1 VGDDGETAL
10 AVVDDDGPGVARD
23 VTRSERRRRRSLNR
37 LQRTTGPSSNADDN
51 VNEEDDEDDEE
62 NEVAD
67 TSVVAA
73 SQPAAA
79 SASIVANDAE
89 SKVWRST
96 RERTKTNRLS
106 PTFKPQKRSDR
117 DTNNNSSSSSSSSK
131 RQRTI
136 NSSKSATSAFE
147 QQWENRYELLVEYKS
162 THGTCAMPASYK
174 VTTAAEGEEGEGG
187 EGGAEVV
194 VLLGRWLENQKAFHK
209 KGKLLSER
217 YERLIN
223 IGVDFG
229 EDIPPITSTKTPTP
243 PSMSSKPMTKKG
255 DETMDAI
262 TTPTTTATK
271 TEGFSPNK
279 LEERWKKN
287 LKLYIRGNN
296 YSNDDDETQ
305 HKRWIE
311 NQRLAYRAGTLTN
324 DRHVQLTNANF
335 DFGSSKVDKW
345 NANYSNLLS
354 YQKLNNGS
362 CNVPLHHVQY
372 PKLGKWVRKQ
382 RTLNKNNTLLIDR
395 YDRLNAIGFWNNTSA
410 SSSGEEGNEN
420 EGQQG
425 KWKERKDTVA
435 ASSPSRVQKKKKKS
449 SSKAMSSPITRQV
462 AAVSSPARRS
472 VMSLDF

>member
-1 VGDDGETAL
+1 
-10 AVVDDDGPGVARD
+10 
-23 VTRSERRRRRSLNR
+23 LNR
-37 LQRTTGPSSNADDN
+37 LHQRTTGPSSNADNDN
-51 VNEEDDEDDEE
+51 VNVDDDENDDEEE

-67 TSVVAA
+67 TSVAAA

-79 SASIVANDAE
+79 SASIAANGAE
-89 SKVWRST
+89 SEVWRSG

-117 DTNNNSSSSSSSSK
+117 DTNNNSSSGNK

-136 NSSKSATSAFE
+136 NSSKSVTSAFE
-147 QQWENRYELLVEYKS
+147 QQWDHRYELLVEYKS
-162 THGTCAMPASYK
+162 MHGTCAMPASYQ
-174 VTTAAEGEEGEGG
+174 VTTTAAAVGEEEGG
-187 EGGAEVV
+187 SEVV

-229 EDIPPITSTKTPTP
+229 EDTPPITSTMTPSP
-243 PSMSSKPMTKKG
+243 PSMSNKSMTKKG
-255 DETMDAI
+255 HAI
-262 TTPTTTATK
+262 TTPTATASK
-271 TEGFSPNK
+271 TAGFSPNK
-279 LEERWKKN
+279 LEERWEKN
-287 LKLYIRGNN
+287 LKLYIRGN
-296 YSNDDDETQ
+296 SNDET

-311 NQRLAYRAGTLTN
+311 NQRLAYRSGTLSN

-335 DFGSSKVDKW
+335 DFGSSKGDKW
-345 NANYSNLLS
+345 NVHMSNLIS
-354 YQKLNNGS
+354 YQKSNNGS

-382 RTLNKNNTLLIDR
+382 RTSNKNNTLLIDR

-410 SSSGEEGNEN
+410 SSPGDRDGDGGDGGGGQRGYDDEN
-420 EGQQG
+420 EGQQEQNNN
-425 KWKERKDTVA
+425 KKRKAIGAAA
-435 ASSPSRVQKKKKKS
+435 ASSPSISSTKKTKS
-449 SSKAMSSPITRQV
+449 SSTKLTIPTTRQL

>member
-10 AVVDDDGPGVARD
+10 AAVDDDGTGVARD

-37 LQRTTGPSSNADDN
+37 LQRTTGPSSDADDN
-51 VNEEDDEDDEE
+51 VNEEDDDNEDDEE

-67 TSVVAA
+67 NSVAAA

-79 SASIVANDAE
+79 SASIAANDAE
-89 SKVWRST
+89 SNKVWRSG

-209 KGKLLSER
+209 KGKLLSDR

-229 EDIPPITSTKTPTP
+229 EDTPPITSTKTPTP
-243 PSMSSKPMTKKG
+243 PSKSNKPTTKKG
-255 DETMDAI
+255 DAI
-262 TTPTTTATK
+262 TAPTTTAPK
-271 TEGFSPNK
+271 TGFSPNK
-279 LEERWKKN
+279 LDERWEKN
-287 LKLYIRGNN
+287 LKLYIRGN
-296 YSNDDDETQ
+296 SNDET

-311 NQRLAYRAGTLTN
+311 NQRLAYRAGTLSN

-335 DFGSSKVDKW
+335 DFGSSKADKW
-345 NANYSNLLS
+345 NAHYSNLLS
-354 YQKLNNGS
+354 YQKINNGS

-425 KWKERKDTVA
+425 KRKERKDTVV

-449 SSKAMSSPITRQV
+449 SSKAMSSPITRQL